1 MSELFCCN
9 LRPFANAVALRTSHI
24 DKSGGKYL
32 LCGKWRHSV
41 KCWQE
46 NRERVVPCW
55 WPLGRHNTQKQIP
68 TRHTSCISFG
78 QSLFFSLMKR
88 QIKHALQLNYAF
100 SQRHS
105 FHVSSTQS
113 SLALRQLF
121 CPWSKGRYSQF
132 AIEPGKENSF
142 IFCQKKVWPNAEICL
157 QVFIRGLFWI

>member
-9 LRPFANAVALRTSHI
+9 LRPFANAAAPFVPAI

-68 TRHTSCISFG
+68 THHTSCISFG

-100 SQRHS
+100 RGKPFFSRLLNTVESGFETIILSLIQRP
-105 FHVSSTQS
+105 VQ
-113 SLALRQLF
+113 
-121 CPWSKGRYSQF
+121 QF

-142 IFCQKKVWPNAEICL
+142 IFCQKRFDRMQKYVCKY
-157 QVFIRGLFWI
+157 